1 MLSMGGLKA
10 GYDLAVSVRSALEGK
25 AIKYWEIGNEVDLMC
40 LKRPADLT
48 DNGLTPE
55 DYDTY
60 KYERCR
66 GGVKG
71 TIAGLRSWNPTAK
84 VIVGSSGW
92 KHWGYQQRLYDDGVQ
107 WDYSGFHWYSKM
119 NSAGLHDRTIVPG
132 EDFGGEKHYNI
143 FAFLKSLGGK
153 PIVCTEFNA
162 TYYTN
167 TGAIAFPDGSGGSD
181 DQARAEWLIYCLDK
195 WKSIAAKYDF
205 RFACIYEL
213 LDQPMNAGLEEQT
226 KGILVFNRSTGLT
239 TKKPQA
245 IDIKAWNA
253 AQ

>member
-1 MLSMGGLKA
+1 M
-10 GYDLAVSVRSALEGK
+10 
-25 AIKYWEIGNEVDLMC
+25 
-40 LKRPADLT
+40 
-48 DNGLTPE
+48 
-55 DYDTY
+55 
-60 KYERCR
+60 
-66 GGVKG
+66 
-71 TIAGLRSWNPTAK
+71 
-84 VIVGSSGW
+84 
-92 KHWGYQQRLYDDGVQ
+92 
-107 WDYSGFHWYSKM
+107 
-119 NSAGLHDRTIVPG
+119 
-132 EDFGGEKHYNI
+132 
-143 FAFLKSLGGK
+143 
-153 PIVCTEFNA
+153 CTEFNA

-213 LDQPMNAGLEEQT
+213 LDQPMNEGLEQQT

-245 IDIKAWNA
+245 IEIKAWNA